1 MFRIVCMIYIY
12 IYTLISCTLKLRMQR
27 TRICFGDGTLGR
39 QLVLSLEIDSDSIF
53 GLGEYDHLIQD
64 GAPQLCLSVYKPL

>member
-1 MFRIVCMIYIY
+1 
-12 IYTLISCTLKLRMQR
+12 MQR

-64 GAPQLCLSVYKPL
+64 GAPQLCLSVYKPLETAMNTVVESVISTINHS